1 MESNGVGILVLND
14 SWKVVPRGNWQW
26 SKAVH
31 ITPSSLSRR
40 RYPRWRKK
48 SLKYIWLKPFPN
60 GHKCLYL
67 KWSCQKL
74 HTRNLLS
81 YKKLELSTIPWLWAI
96 NSKPCWRE
104 SELSLIWTSWQKRKK
119 KKKGGLAPPFCPLGH
134 RLFLLSRCF
143 WKAPWYSFYSFC
155 NWCLVFVKGYVL
167 AFLSLHGS
175 CKKAKC
181 KWPCQRR
188 NVINVFVMLS
198 KFLRNC

>member
-1 MESNGVGILVLND
+1 MSLFEMELPKAPYQESSFLQEIGIINYTLVVGDQFQTLLESLNSASFGLVG
-14 SWKVVPRGNWQW
+14 KRG
-26 SKAVH
+26 
-31 ITPSSLSRR
+31 
-40 RYPRWRKK
+40 
-48 SLKYIWLKPFPN
+48 
-60 GHKCLYL
+60 
-67 KWSCQKL
+67 
-74 HTRNLLS
+74 
-81 YKKLELSTIPWLWAI
+81 
-96 NSKPCWRE
+96 
-104 SELSLIWTSWQKRKK
+104 K

-198 KFLRNC
+198 KFLRNCLDWIILVFASWGQANNSACLSFPEGTTRKDRKVQGIKNRAFIRIAFEVR